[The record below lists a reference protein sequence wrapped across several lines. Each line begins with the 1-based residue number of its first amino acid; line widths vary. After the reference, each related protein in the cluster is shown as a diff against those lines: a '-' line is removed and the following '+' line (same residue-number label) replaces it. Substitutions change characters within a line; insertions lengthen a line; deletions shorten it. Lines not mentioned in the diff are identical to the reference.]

1 MKAKYGLSNK
11 ESFDMDSFQS
21 DQHEMLANLLI
32 DRNAD
37 LLKAVGNSQKRDEER
52 DARRRAAEEARRFE

>member
-1 MKAKYGLSNK
+1 
-11 ESFDMDSFQS
+11 
-21 DQHEMLANLLI
+21 MLY

-37 LLKAVGNSQKRDEER
+37 LMKAVGNSQKRDAER